1 MMRGE
6 NNMGYV
12 IVTDSVLD
20 IEESYL
26 LQNNIC
32 TVPLSFTLEGC
43 DTVEDDFGRTVPFS
57 SFYQQLRDGKNVTT
71 SQATVGAFASV
82 FEGILQSR
90 RDVVYIGFSSALS
103 GSFQSGCMARDELK
117 DRYPNRVYCVD
128 TFAASGGQTLIVREA
143 VMPSFLRLTAE
154 QLAEWVEEF
163 RTHVVHWFTVDD
175 LMYLHRGGR
184 VSKSS
189 AVVGSLV
196 GIKPVL
202 YVSDD
207 GRLIPDKKVRGRR
220 RSLETL
226 CRQLNAHIREV
237 GQYPVTISHGDCLE
251 DAEYLRDY
259 ILKHSQ
265 VQEVELHMLDT
276 VIGAH
281 AGPGTVALFFYGD
294 KRGN

>member
-103 GSFQSGCMARDELK
+103 GNFQSGCMARDELK

-143 VMPSFLRLTAE
+143 VKRKKEGMTAE
-154 QLAEWVEEF
+154 QLVEWVEEF

-196 GIKPVL
+196 GIKPEDVL
-202 YVSDD
+202 YPAQMILYTDSTRKTVVGYD
-207 GRLIPDKKVRGRR
+207 GEYPFNVVVRHGGGSTVNITFVDGHVGTRR
-220 RSLETL
+220 HNEVPESFSVEGGGFWSGTL
-226 CRQLNAHIREV
+226 
-237 GQYPVTISHGDCLE
+237 
-251 DAEYLRDY
+251 
-259 ILKHSQ
+259 
-265 VQEVELHMLDT
+265 
-276 VIGAH
+276 
-281 AGPGTVALFFYGD
+281 
-294 KRGN
+294 

>member
-1 MMRGE
+1 MRGE

-143 VMPSFLRLTAE
+143 VKRKKEGMTAE
-154 QLAEWVEEF
+154 QLVEWVEEF

-226 CRQLNAHIREV
+226 CRQLNAHIREA

-251 DAEYLRDY
+251 DAHKVGEMVQQRLGVR
-259 ILKHSQ
+259 Q
-265 VQEVELHMLDT
+265 VVYNT
-276 VIGAH
+276 IGPVIGAH
-281 AGPGTVALFFYGD
+281 AGPGTVALFFLGTE
-294 KRGN
+294 R